1 MSFCQVH
8 SLSHVQNITRLSR
21 TFSILQYRDKY
32 ISHLVGIKILIDF
45 NLSEFVTT
53 LTELNAIAP
62 AANIGLSKPIAA
74 KGMPIQ

>member
-1 MSFCQVH
+1 MIFDIQGHNTRKKIWTTYSF
-8 SLSHVQNITRLSR
+8 
-21 TFSILQYRDKY
+21 IL
-32 ISHLVGIKILIDF
+32 L

-74 KGMPIQ
+74 SGMPILL